1 MVTHVIIKLTTPL
14 NVQTT
19 NNLFNFWS
27 NIFGPQTDPDIP
39 KHVFTGSEARYNS
52 NATYFEKQN
61 EVIASTCVLTVPIK
75 ITGIGGLAEVATDP
89 LFRRKGL
96 ASKLCSVALQDFQ
109 SNDGEALFLGTGN
122 PEAARIYH
130 QLGWRKIT
138 GANVMVNITSNIS
151 PEEYLT
157 DRFTKHDKLIVELA
171 TPIAR
176 IPMIP
181 LLINPHDWH
190 VLDVNCGMFSTKYG
204 IQNSCMGLY
213 RRYSHIRAHGN
224 GEWFTASTIDG
235 KIVGISSAYMLDKN
249 VDVIDIDRG
258 GDITYHG
265 PGQLVGYPIVNLKNY
280 RKSVSWYMHTLE
292 EIIIFTLKDIRITAY
307 RRDKLTGVWVED
319 EKICAFGVRMARWT
333 TMHGFAL
340 NLNPD
345 MTFFDGII
353 PCGIFEY
360 GVTSIEELSRIDLS
374 IEKLASEVSN
384 NCNQYFNKNVLNQN
398 FA

>member
-249 VDVIDIDRG
+249 VCRVDGFSHKTFEDCWSELIDMAIQWG
-258 GDITYHG
+258 SNKGAVT
-265 PGQLVGYPIVNLKNY
+265 
-280 RKSVSWYMHTLE
+280 
-292 EIIIFTLKDIRITAY
+292 
-307 RRDKLTGVWVED
+307 
-319 EKICAFGVRMARWT
+319 ICA
-333 TMHGFAL
+333 
-340 NLNPD
+340 NLSVQD
-345 MTFFDGII
+345 EEKHSFFSNKKFTNTGRII
-353 PCGIFEY
+353 QIQYSGRQIE
-360 GVTSIEELSRIDLS
+360 SIE
-374 IEKLASEVSN
+374 LARPTI
-384 NCNQYFNKNVLNQN
+384 
-398 FA
+398 